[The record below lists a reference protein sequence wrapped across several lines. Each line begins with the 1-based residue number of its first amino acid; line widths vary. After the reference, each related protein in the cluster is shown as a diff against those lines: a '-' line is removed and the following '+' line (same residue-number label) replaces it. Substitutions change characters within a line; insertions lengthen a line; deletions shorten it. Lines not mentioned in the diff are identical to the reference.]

1 MFVKRPV
8 ALTALS
14 FTAAFCVF
22 AGTGAVSGV
31 TLLIISSALF
41 ALSLI
46 CSFALRGRY
55 RLASR
60 YIACVAAGIVASSV
74 FAVAVYEPSLSE
86 YTYLDGTTAKI
97 EGEVKDKLWS
107 SHGVFCYSFD
117 VSYVDG
123 EKEAF
128 TVALI
133 ADKSLGTGDEVSAK
147 CRLSDAKGMSSG
159 YGKNY
164 YISKGIT
171 LTADSDYVVVTGVSS
186 SLSVKIRELNGMLSE
201 KLRSGMSEESGAV
214 ADAVLLGN
222 RGGIGD
228 AVRRDFSRIGIS
240 HLLAISG
247 MHVSFIALAVM
258 WFFKKIRFGRK
269 AVSVI
274 TILTMI
280 FYMFLTGFTPSV
292 VRASVV
298 CCIMAFIGIVGKSYD
313 GMTALSLCGVGMI
326 LADPYVASDPAMVL
340 SFTACIGCFAASS
353 LMKKLGLSEDVK
365 AKRGIIRRALRS
377 SLKTLIFTLTVVL
390 FTLPVMLLYFDEAS
404 LVSPIANIVFIPL
417 FSLILYLSGA
427 ALIFSPIAP
436 VFAGLSFA
444 ADKLISF
451 ALWLSRGFAPIRGI
465 TVSLNYP
472 FSPYIAAAICVCVI
486 LIVAVKKKYMKF
498 AALGAAFFIAVYAV
512 GSVVYK
518 SGFDGRVTF
527 VRTGGAKS
535 DVFTVS
541 SDGQTLIFGFSD
553 CGYPLYESGI
563 EAAKD
568 MCVTEF
574 DALAVADYSKAA
586 YSSVSELTDKVYI
599 KTAYL
604 AGDENGS
611 EWYVKTKDLLTK
623 KGIEVLDLIT
633 APGSLEVGEARVT
646 FVGGMNGGTPCF
658 CVDGGKSRVGVF
670 GANWKTQNP
679 GGSDIIGD
687 CPYVVFGSAGKN
699 RSPDYGTSNDFGD
712 CRKFAF
718 ADRACFAGIPGTE
731 FPDMYS
737 AFVLNLG

>member
-31 TLLIISSALF
+31 TLLMISSALF
-41 ALSLI
+41 ALSFV

-60 YIACVAAGIVASSV
+60 YVACVAAGIVAASV

-86 YTYLDGTTAKI
+86 YAHLKGTTAKI
-97 EGEVKDKLWS
+97 EGEVGEKLWS
-107 SHGVFCYSFD
+107 SHSGSCYSLD
-117 VSYVDG
+117 VSFVDG
-123 EKEAF
+123 EKESF

-133 ADKSLGTGDEVSAK
+133 ADKSLDSGDTVSAK
-147 CRLSDAKGMSSG
+147 CRFSGAKGLSSG

-164 YISKGIT
+164 YTSKGIT
-171 LTADSDYVVVTGVSS
+171 LTADSDYVIVTGRSS

-228 AVRRDFSRIGIS
+228 AARRDFSRIGIS

-258 WFFKKIRFGRK
+258 WFFKKIRVGKK

-274 TILTMI
+274 VILTMI

-298 CCIMAFIGIVGKSYD
+298 CCIMALVGIVGKSYD

-326 LADPYVASDPAMVL
+326 LVDPYAASDPAMVL

-353 LMKKLGLSEDVK
+353 LMKKLGLSDNVK
-365 AKRGIIRRALRS
+365 GKRNMIRSALRA
-377 SLKTLIFTLTVVL
+377 SLKTLIFTLTVVM
-390 FTLPVMLLYFDEAS
+390 FTLPVMLLYFDEVS

-417 FSLILYLSGA
+417 FSLILYISAA

-451 ALWLSRGFAPIRGI
+451 ALRLSRGAAPIRGI
-465 TVSLNYP
+465 TVSLKYP
-472 FSPYIAAAICVCVI
+472 FSPYIAAAISVCVI
-486 LIVAVKKKYMKF
+486 LLVAVGKKRVKF

-512 GSVVYK
+512 GSVAYK

-527 VRTGGAKS
+527 VRTGGEKS

-541 SDGQTLIFGFSD
+541 SGGKTLIFGSSD
-553 CGYPLYESGI
+553 YGYPSYESGI
-563 EAAKD
+563 DAARD
-568 MCVTEF
+568 MCITEF
-574 DALAVADYSKAA
+574 DALAVADYSKAS

-599 KTAYL
+599 RTAYL
-604 AGDENGS
+604 APSANS
-611 EWYVKTKDLLTK
+611 PEWYVKMKDLLTE
-623 KGIEVLDLIT
+623 KGIEVKDLDT
-633 APGSLEVGEARVT
+633 APGSLTIGEAGVT
-646 FVGGMNGGTPCF
+646 FVGGKNGGAPCF
-658 CVDGGKSRVGVF
+658 RVDGGNSSVGVF
-670 GANWKTQNP
+670 GENWKTQNS

-687 CPYVVFGSAGKN
+687 CTYIVFGSAGNSK
-699 RSPDYGTSNDFGD
+699 SHDYGTANDFGD

-718 ADRACFAGIPGTE
+718 ADRAYFAGIPGAE
-731 FPDMYS
+731 FPDPYS
-737 AFVLNLG
+737 PFVLNLG